1 MRHRH
6 LEANHQRPST
16 LEHEVVHAPSLPDQS
31 ATWPP
36 VCLRSV
42 RNSEVFQQFVELR
55 LDVTDH
61 FIGDDGDSHRLHAA
75 QPPQAARGAPSAPS
89 EERHEIAAQ
98 QPPWAARG
106 APGAP
111 SLCGAI

>member
-75 QPPQAARGAPSAPS
+75 RVAQRQQAAQRWREYGARL
-89 EERHEIAAQ
+89 RHEQTSLQADSARLRAQ
-98 QPPWAARG
+98 LAK
-106 APGAP
+106 
-111 SLCGAI
+111 